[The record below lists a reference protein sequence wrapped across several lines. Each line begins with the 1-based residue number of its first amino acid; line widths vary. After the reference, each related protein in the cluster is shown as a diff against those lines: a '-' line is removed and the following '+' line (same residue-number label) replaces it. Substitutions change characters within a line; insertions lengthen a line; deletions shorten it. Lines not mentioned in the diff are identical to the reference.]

1 MADLGSVTPP
11 WTNDRFARKQSI
23 LQNSMGNPFCMTM
36 KTFPPTK
43 HHRITKQQ
51 GLSFKGKN
59 GNPSF
64 NPLPALEILR
74 CTLQRRIN
82 KDIQKVFQ
90 YYAQFFQ
97 MAVDN
102 MRDSFGPNAVT
113 EDHLLMVFR
122 NSLEAAKEIFTS
134 QPRRTRNVHHKHSQ
148 EKFHAEKYPESH
160 HAPEKGWEWQETSDG
175 PAGKRQKLENDNEAS
190 VFSMR
195 PTPTIQ
201 TRKRKGKAPSHH
213 SDYTTDIPTTIGS
226 SFRTR
231 VKMESVKREGPKW
244 NPERITDEAHFVM
257 GARANKALGLGATRG
272 RIYIKHPEMFKYSGD
287 QDDKQWLFDNH
298 LMPATGGK
306 AYMLLLADVLDL
318 AETDEYKGSGNLR
331 LNDLKAFKI
340 PDFMRVKVK
349 RYMDLH
355 RTDRSIPKQEQSEHS
370 SDTEDN

>member
-1 MADLGSVTPP
+1 MADFGSSTPP
-11 WTNDRFARKQSI
+11 WTNDRFARKQSV
-23 LQNSMGNPFCMTM
+23 LQNSMPNPFCMTM
-36 KTFPPTK
+36 KTFPPNK

-59 GNPSF
+59 GTPSF

-134 QPRRTRNVHHKHSQ
+134 QPRRTRNPHGKHSHD
-148 EKFHAEKYPESH
+148 KFHPMKFPESH
-160 HAPEKGWEWQETSDG
+160 HAPEKGWEWQDSEE
-175 PAGKRQKLENDNEAS
+175 PAEKRQKIDNDDCESS

-195 PTPTIQ
+195 PAPTIQ
-201 TRKRKGKAPSHH
+201 TRKRKGKAPPHH
-213 SDYTTDIPTTIGS
+213 SDYTTDIPTSIGPALKPK
-226 SFRTR
+226 
-231 VKMESVKREGPKW
+231 VKVESVKREGPKW
-244 NPERITDEAHFVM
+244 NPQRLTRESRFVM

-306 AYMLLLADVLDL
+306 AYILLLDDVIELS
-318 AETDEYKGSGNLR
+318 ETEEYRQSGNLQID
-331 LNDLKAFKI
+331 DLKAFSL
-340 PDFMRVKVK
+340 PDFMLEKVK
-349 RYMDLH
+349 KYMEMH
-355 RTDRSIPKQEQSEHS
+355 RTDKGIPKPNQNENS
-370 SDTEDN
+370 SDTEEN